1 MPKNPM
7 GKRVLTDSEA
17 PHVGMTSPHASDVLH
32 LAAADRDRARLLF
45 GDRAGPQLMG
55 RLGRFIREHSLSL
68 FFLVIFLA
76 ALIGQAIAGH
86 ILHNEDAM
94 EHHGTTM
101 TFWRYIVSSDFGNA
115 VMENWQSEY
124 LQFML
129 FMLATVWLVERGS
142 PESKPLDK
150 AGTESDK
157 DQNVGDHAR
166 EDSPDW
172 AKPKGIK
179 TYIYSN
185 SLLIVMSII
194 FFGSWFAQSVTGWT
208 EFNAQQTDHHE
219 KVVSWLGY
227 VGSADFWEAT
237 LENWQSEF
245 LAVGSFVAITVFL
258 RQRGSPESKPV
269 GAPHDATGI
278 EG

>member
-1 MPKNPM
+1 V
-7 GKRVLTDSEA
+7 R
-17 PHVGMTSPHASDVLH
+17 
-32 LAAADRDRARLLF
+32 
-45 GDRAGPQLMG
+45 
-55 RLGRFIREHSLSL
+55 RFIRDHSLSL

-76 ALIGQAIAGH
+76 ALVGQAIAGH
-86 ILHNEDAM
+86 VVHNEEAIA
-94 EHHGTTM
+94 HNGTTM
-101 TFWRYIVSSDFGNA
+101 TFWRYLVSSDFGNS

-129 FMLATVWLVERGS
+129 FMLATIWLVERGS
-142 PESKPLDK
+142 PESKPVDE
-150 AGTESDK
+150 AGRESEK
-157 DQNVGDHAR
+157 EQKIGPHAQ

-172 AKPKGIK
+172 AKPRGIK
-179 TYIYSN
+179 TFVYSN

-208 EFNAQQTDHHE
+208 RFNADQAAHHE
-219 KVVSWLGY
+219 KAVSWLGY
-227 VGSADFWEAT
+227 VGSADFWQAT

-258 RQRGSPESKPV
+258 RQRGSSQSKPV
-269 GAPHDATGI
+269 GAPHEATGV

>member
-1 MPKNPM
+1 M
-7 GKRVLTDSEA
+7 R
-17 PHVGMTSPHASDVLH
+17 
-32 LAAADRDRARLLF
+32 
-45 GDRAGPQLMG
+45 
-55 RLGRFIREHSLSL
+55 RFIRDHSLSL

-76 ALIGQAIAGH
+76 ALVGQAIAGH

-101 TFWRYIVSSDFGNA
+101 TFWRYVVSSDFGNA

-142 PESKPLDK
+142 PESKKPGEE
-150 AGTESDK
+150 GTESDEK
-157 DQNVGDHAR
+157 QKVGEHAGP
-166 EDSPDW
+166 ESPDW
-172 AKPKGIK
+172 AKPRGIK
-179 TYIYSN
+179 TFVYSN

-208 EFNAQQTDHHE
+208 TFNAQQVDHHQTT
-219 KVVSWLGY
+219 VSWLGY
-227 VGSADFWEAT
+227 IGSADFWEAT

-269 GAPHDATGI
+269 GAPHDATSV

>member
-1 MPKNPM
+1 
-7 GKRVLTDSEA
+7 
-17 PHVGMTSPHASDVLH
+17 MT
-32 LAAADRDRARLLF
+32 RLRSF
-45 GDRAGPQLMG
+45 IGD
-55 RLGRFIREHSLSL
+55 HSLSL

-94 EHHGTTM
+94 AHGGTTM
-101 TFWRYIVSSDFGNA
+101 TFWRYVVSSDFGNA

-129 FMLATVWLVERGS
+129 FMLATIWLIERGS
-142 PESKPLDK
+142 PESKEPGKEGVETLK
-150 AGTESDK
+150 EQKIGE
-157 DQNVGDHAR
+157 HAQ
-166 EDSPDW
+166 EDSPEW
-172 AKPKGIK
+172 AKPRGVK

-219 KVVSWLGY
+219 KAVSWIGY

-237 LENWQSEF
+237 LQNWQSEF
-245 LAVGSFVAITVFL
+245 LAVGSFVALTVYL

-269 GAPHDATGI
+269 GAPHDATGV